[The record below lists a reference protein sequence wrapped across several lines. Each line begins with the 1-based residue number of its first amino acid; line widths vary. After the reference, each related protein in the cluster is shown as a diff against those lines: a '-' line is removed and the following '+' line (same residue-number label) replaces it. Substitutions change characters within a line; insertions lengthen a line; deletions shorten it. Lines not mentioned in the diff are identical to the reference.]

1 MSRLWYRQ
9 PAEVWEEA
17 LPLGNGRIGTMVFGG
32 VCQERI
38 QVNEESV
45 WYGGAVNRINPDARR
60 YLGEVRE
67 AIFRQEIGRAQELL
81 NLAFAG
87 CPDGMHPYQT
97 MGDIRIRQENA
108 DQYEDYMRELD
119 LEDAVCRVTFVS
131 SGVTYMREYFASH
144 PADCLIVRF
153 TADRPGSISLRIRIE
168 RGKTI
173 DGVGRLSDNGIFL
186 YGNLGE
192 GGSRYVSGISAW
204 ASKGRVSVVGQ
215 TLCVD
220 AADEALLIYCADT
233 SYQHKGEIRGER
245 HWRSPRMEIQARRH
259 WSPACMEMDD
269 VSYEKAVEMLRE
281 QLCSVMDRATR
292 EPYEQLYQRHR
303 GDYRSLYGRV
313 KFELTGTGACD
324 LVPTDER
331 LKNAAEGSADPGL
344 YGLLF
349 DYGRY
354 LLIACSRE
362 GGLPATLQG
371 LWNESMQ
378 PPWDSKYTI
387 NINTEMNYWP
397 AECCNLSECHMPLFG
412 LIRKMRKSGRR
423 VAREM
428 YGCRGFAAHHN
439 TDIHGDCAPQDTWI
453 PSTYWVMGAAWLC
466 THIWNHYEYTKDL
479 DFLEE
484 YYPVMCEAALFFLD
498 FLVEKDGW
506 LVTCPSSSP
515 ENRYRLPNGE
525 SGAVTYGAAMD
536 NQILRDLF
544 SECLMAAREVRGDR
558 NMPPDGHKAEN
569 SQNVQRIQNIRV
581 EDTKKPSAGPKER
594 GYEENRVYQRQIRL
608 AEAGISDEDAFLAQL
623 REALGRLVPTRIGR
637 SGRILEWIEDYEE
650 CEPGHRHIS
659 HLYGLHPSRQITVDG
674 TPELAKAARATLEHR
689 LANGGGHTGWSRA
702 WIINHYAKLWD
713 GDEALHNLKQLLASS
728 VYPNLFDRH
737 PPFQIDG
744 NFGAAA
750 AIAQMLVQS
759 SAERIVLLPALPSEW
774 PDGSVRGLRVR
785 GNCEVDIMWEDH
797 ELKRFR
803 LTAYCGIRTKILY
816 EGKYREIH
824 LPAGETLEIDGSFC
838 E

>member
-1 MSRLWYRQ
+1 MYLWQKKGLRGRRSCFILINKLDAEERCRKRMSRLWYRR

-17 LPLGNGRIGTMVFGG
+17 LPLGNGRIGAMVFGG
-32 VCQERI
+32 VRQERI

-45 WYGGAVNRINPDARR
+45 WYGGEMNRINPDARR

-97 MGDIRIRQENA
+97 MGDIRIRQENV

-119 LEDAVCRVTFVS
+119 LEDAVCRVSFVS
-131 SGVTYMREYFASH
+131 GGVAYRREYFASH

-153 TADRPGSISLRIRIE
+153 TADGPGSISLRIRIE

-173 DGVGRLSDNGIFL
+173 DGVGRLSDNGVFL

-192 GGSRYVSGISAW
+192 GGSRYVSGVSAW
-204 ASKGRVSVVGQ
+204 TVKGKVSVVGQ

-245 HWRSPRMEIQARRH
+245 HWRPACMEIQARRH
-259 WSPACMEMDD
+259 WRPACMEMDD
-269 VSYEKAVEMLRE
+269 VPYEKAVEMLRE
-281 QLCSVMDRATR
+281 QLCSVMDRAAR
-292 EPYEQLYQRHR
+292 EPYGQLYQSHR
-303 GDYRSLYGRV
+303 KDYRSLYGRV
-313 KFELTGTGACD
+313 EFELAGTGDCD
-324 LVPTDER
+324 LAPTDER
-331 LKNAAEGSADPGL
+331 LKKAAEGSADPGL
-344 YGLLF
+344 YVLLF

-371 LWNESMQ
+371 IWNESMQ

-387 NINTEMNYWP
+387 NINAEMNYWL

-412 LIRKMRKSGRR
+412 LIKKMRESGRR
-423 VAREM
+423 TAREM
-428 YGCRGFAAHHN
+428 YGCRGFMAHHN
-439 TDIHGDCAPQDTWI
+439 TDIHGDCAPQDRWI
-453 PSTYWVMGAAWLC
+453 PGTYWVMGAAWLC
-466 THIWNHYEYTKDL
+466 THIWNHYEYTRDL

-484 YYPVMCEAALFFLD
+484 YYPVVCEAALFFLD

-525 SGAVTYGAAMD
+525 CGAVTYGAAMD

-544 SECLMAAREVRGDR
+544 SQCLLAAREVRGDL
-558 NMPPDGHKAEN
+558 
-569 SQNVQRIQNIRV
+569 
-581 EDTKKPSAGPKER
+581 KER
-594 GYEENRVYQRQIRL
+594 QLRL
-608 AEAGISDEDAFLAQL
+608 AGAGIPDEDAFLAQV
-623 REALGRLVPTRIGR
+623 RETLDRLVPTRIGR

-659 HLYGLHPSRQITVDG
+659 HLYGLHPSQQITVDG
-674 TPELAKAARATLEHR
+674 TPELARAARATLEHR

-713 GDEALHNLKQLLASS
+713 GDGALYNLKQLLASS

-774 PDGSVRGLRVR
+774 TSGSVRGLRVR
-785 GNCEVDIMWEDH
+785 GNGAVDIAWEDH
-797 ELKRFR
+797 RLKRFR
-803 LTAYCGIRTKILY
+803 LTAYSEIHTRLLY
-816 EGKYREIH
+816 EGKYREIR
-824 LPAGETLEIDGSFC
+824 LPAGETLEMDGNSTFQTGAVLL
-838 E
+838 EYI